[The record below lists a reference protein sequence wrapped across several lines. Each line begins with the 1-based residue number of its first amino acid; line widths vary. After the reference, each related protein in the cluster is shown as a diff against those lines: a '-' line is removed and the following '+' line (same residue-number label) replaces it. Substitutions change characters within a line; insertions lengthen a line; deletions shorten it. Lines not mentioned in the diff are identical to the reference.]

1 MKENEFLLIIDGS
14 SLLTTQFFGNLPKE
28 IMFAKTTEEKERFFP
43 KIMQTSTGVYT
54 NAVYGFL
61 RVMLKIIKEQKPT
74 YLAVVWDVSR
84 DTFRREIYPD
94 YKGNRGETLVPLSNQ
109 FKLCQEVLESM
120 GIVQLMDKRY
130 EADDFSGSLCAK
142 FEEEV
147 PIRLLTKDN
156 DYLQLITERTNL
168 WLLHSTAKK
177 TEELYEKYGI
187 SSKEVNAPDRTF
199 LFTPELVEKEFG
211 IKPSSVPSLKGIQG
225 DSSDNIKGVPG
236 VGEATAVAL
245 IKEYETVEKLYEVIR
260 DLDDAGK
267 KKISEFWKTLG
278 IKRTPINALLKTSDT
293 ELVGEKAA
301 MLSEKLATIKKDI
314 ELPIELEELKIQIK
328 EDKAQE
334 KFDELEFKTLKIAS
348 FLSKSTTKNID
359 EFEGMSDLEIAES
372 LFGEEDGPFSDR
384 KQSGKTSNVVDENGS
399 IVSVSDQEEFSMEIE
414 DPNINGN
421 PNANGNSNMS
431 KEQVNYQE
439 RFDLLIKS
447 YQVLTTKQEVSA
459 MVQEILAMAEK
470 LSCVA
475 VKAIIEQGSLF
486 GVTLVYENQVAHIR
500 INEEVTVEWM
510 KEQLLELAKEEI
522 TFVTF
527 SLKSQLSY
535 LPFNTDMDVFD
546 VELASYLL
554 QPEVSSYDYP
564 YVASTYLDMELE
576 SQALIMQ
583 KHSYEELR
591 TFYDTESQDNVY
603 QKAVSYETI
612 VCYLAYQSLMEQLV
626 HTKMLSLFESI
637 EMPLVYTLFDMEQ
650 RGIRV
655 NKEGLREYSANL
667 SVSIKEL
674 EQSIYQ
680 MVGEEFNINSPK
692 QLGEILF
699 VKLKLPNGKK
709 TKTGYST
716 SADVLEKLKL
726 EDPVIEKIL
735 EYRQLTKLKSTYA
748 DGLADY
754 VREDGRIHGTFNQ
767 TIAATGRISSTEPNL
782 QNIPIRMELG
792 RKIRKVFIPKDGFVF
807 LDADYSQIELRV
819 LAHMSQDEHMIEA
832 YQTGKDIHR
841 LTASQVFHT
850 PFDEVTSLQRS
861 NAKAV
866 NFGIVY
872 GISSFSLSE
881 DLKIKKK
888 EADEYIE
895 NYFKTYPK
903 VKEYLD
909 RLVGDGREYG
919 YVTTLFGRVRRL
931 PDMNHSNFIR
941 RSAQERIAMNS
952 PIQGTAAD
960 IIKIAMIRV
969 NEALKKRNLESQL
982 LLQIHD
988 ELLVEAKLSEVE
1000 EVKQLMKEEM
1010 EHACE
1015 LLVPMIADVNQGENW
1030 YEAK

>member
-1 MKENEFLLIIDGS
+1 MKDNEFLLIIDGS

-28 IMFAKTTEEKERFFP
+28 IMFAKTPEEKERFFP
-43 KIMQTSTGVYT
+43 RIMQTSQGVYT

-61 RVMLKIIKEQKPT
+61 RVLLKIIKEQKPT
-74 YLAVVWDVSR
+74 YLAVTWDVSR

-94 YKGNRGETLVPLSNQ
+94 YKGNRGETLAPLKDQ
-109 FKLCQEVLESM
+109 FKLCQDVLQDM
-120 GIVQLMDKRY
+120 GIVQFMDKRY
-130 EADDFSGSLCAK
+130 EADDFSGSLSTK
-142 FEEEV
+142 FEKEV
-147 PIRLLTKDN
+147 PIRILTKDN

-168 WLLHSTAKK
+168 WLLHSTSKK
-177 TEELYEKYGI
+177 TEELYEKYGL

-245 IKEYETVEKLYEVIR
+245 IKEYETVEHLYDAIR

-267 KKISEFWKTLG
+267 KKISEYWKTLG

-301 MLSEKLATIKKDI
+301 MLSEQLATIKKDI
-314 ELPIELEELKIQIK
+314 ELPMELEDLKIQIK
-328 EDKAQE
+328 EEKAQQR
-334 KFDELEFKTLKIAS
+334 FDELEFKSLKISS
-348 FLSKSTTKNID
+348 FLSSADSKAAD
-359 EFEGMSDLEIAES
+359 GFEGMSDVEIAES
-372 LFGEEDGPFSDR
+372 LFGEEDGPFANNVGSNNKKAGTFTSKSDNAD
-384 KQSGKTSNVVDENGS
+384 SSLINEESNIEVTSELKADT
-399 IVSVSDQEEFSMEIE
+399 
-414 DPNINGN
+414 
-421 PNANGNSNMS
+421 
-431 KEQVNYQE
+431 KVNYKE
-439 RFDLLIKS
+439 SFDQIFAN
-447 YQVLTTKQEVSA
+447 YQRLTSKQEVSA
-459 MVQEILAMAEK
+459 MTQEILGLAEH

-475 VKAIIEQGSLF
+475 VKAIIEQGVLY
-486 GVTLVYENQVAHIR
+486 GVTFVYDKKVVHIT
-500 INEEVTVEWM
+500 INEEITAEFI
-510 KEQLLELAKEEI
+510 KEQLLALAKEEI

-527 SLKSQLSY
+527 YLKTQLSY
-535 LPFNTDMDVFD
+535 LPFDADMDVFD
-546 VELASYLL
+546 VEIASYLL
-554 QPEVSSYDYP
+554 QPEVSSYDYN
-564 YVASTYLDMELE
+564 YVANNYLGFELE
-576 SQALIMQ
+576 TQAEIKQ
-583 KHSYEELR
+583 KHSYEELSA
-591 TFYDTESQDNVY
+591 FYENEY
-603 QKAVSYETI
+603 GKAVSYEAI
-612 VCYLAYQSLMEQLV
+612 VCALSYQGLMEQLT
-626 HTKMLSLFESI
+626 HSEMLSLFETI
-637 EMPLVYTLFDMEQ
+637 EMPLVYTLYDMEQ

-655 NKEGLREYSANL
+655 NKEALREYGAKL

-716 SADVLEKLKL
+716 SADVLEKLKI

-754 VREDGRIHGTFNQ
+754 VSEDGRIHGTFNQ

-792 RKIRKVFIPKDGFVF
+792 RQIRKVFIPKEGFVF

-841 LTASQVFHT
+841 LTASEVFHT

-881 DLKIKKK
+881 DLHIKKK

-909 RLVGDGREYG
+909 RLVADGREYG
-919 YVTTLFGRVRRL
+919 YVTTMYGRIRRL
-931 PDMNHSNFIR
+931 PEMNHSNFIR

-988 ELLVEAKLSEVE
+988 ELLVEAKLSEVD

-1010 EHACE
+1010 ESACQ
-1015 LLVPMIADVNQGENW
+1015 LLVPMIADVNQGVNW